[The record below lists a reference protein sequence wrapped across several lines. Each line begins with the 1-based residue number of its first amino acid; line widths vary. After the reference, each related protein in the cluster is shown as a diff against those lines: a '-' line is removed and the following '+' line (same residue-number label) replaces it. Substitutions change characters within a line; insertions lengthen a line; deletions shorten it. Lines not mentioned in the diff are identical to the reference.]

1 MRELNHLFGL
11 SSRTRGR
18 PMISYARRGL
28 NQTTGVVEATWGI
41 RSSPFSRYMG
51 SSLLGLAAP
60 DLTVRTIHAAFGKVR
75 AVEEVG
81 AKTGAAKDPR
91 QGDPVVERSA
101 DLFVAAGDGVGIAP
115 RDKELSAS
123 RGE

>member
-60 DLTVRTIHAAFGKVR
+60 DLTVAEHGVD
-75 AVEEVG
+75 G
-81 AKTGAAKDPR
+81 ASEATGR
-91 QGDPVVERSA
+91 GHSGDLPPEA
-101 DLFVAAGDGVGIAP
+101 LTGPFIG
-115 RDKELSAS
+115 L
-123 RGE
+123 